1 MNRTSVT
8 KPSSNGKNKIAT
20 DEKIL
25 ADLVTVEMKITLC
38 GLMISETD
46 QRGEYG
52 SDTDE
57 QQGDSE
63 ETLLDIIGYLEAC
76 VPRMEELI
84 EAGMDG
90 ALQAESVQAC
100 LVTSERL
107 HLMLKRCDL
116 LYAAAA
122 TEMNEAV

>member
-38 GLMISETD
+38 GFMISERE
-46 QRGEYG
+46 QRGEYD

-63 ETLLDIIGYLEAC
+63 ETLLDIICYLEAC

-90 ALQAESVQAC
+90 ALQAES
-100 LVTSERL
+100 S
-107 HLMLKRCDL
+107 
-116 LYAAAA
+116 
-122 TEMNEAV
+122 